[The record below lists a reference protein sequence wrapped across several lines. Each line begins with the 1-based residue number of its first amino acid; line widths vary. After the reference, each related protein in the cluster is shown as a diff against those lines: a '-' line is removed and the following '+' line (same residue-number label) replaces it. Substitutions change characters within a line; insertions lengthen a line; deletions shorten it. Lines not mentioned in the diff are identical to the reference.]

1 MHREP
6 TTYEDGRP
14 PSWDADVLL
23 KDGRVAQLRPITPED
38 TDAFVAFY
46 SRVSDESK
54 YYRFFA
60 PYPTLSARDVERFTH
75 VDLDRRVAFVLT
87 LHDDIIGVG
96 RYDATSDDEAEVA
109 FLVEDAHQG
118 RGVGQLLLEHL
129 AQAGRE
135 RGIKRFTAD
144 VLPSNNRMLQVFREM
159 GYSVEGVVEDGVQQ
173 LSFRIDP
180 TDSAVGVM
188 RSREQR
194 AEAASIERIF
204 AARSIA
210 VVGAS
215 RRQRSIGQT
224 IVRNLVLG
232 DYQGSVYAVNSQAE
246 AVSGLP
252 AFKSV
257 KDIPHEVDLAIVA
270 VPAESVNDVVLA
282 VITGGIRGWMLTRA
296 EPVTA
301 KTSFRAMV
309 PMSVAADDGLPTSLG
324 SKVRGHLLSLPVGE
338 TNPVVRLHQVSYALK
353 DHRETGSAVAANQ
366 LASLPGFATST
377 FHAVGARV
385 AATETSRGHHLTIT
399 NVPGPQEPV
408 YMAGEQVA
416 EVYPAIPLI
425 DQRVV
430 SIGVTSY
437 HGGVFFGIVA
447 DREAVP
453 DVDVLGQCI
462 EEALEELV
470 ETVGPRRGRAP
481 RGRQKPRKA

>member
-1 MHREP
+1 MQRLSPLDAMFLNLDSPDVPRQIASLAILEP
-6 TTYEDGRP
+6 GGSLTYDRLIGVINERLDIVPRYRQVPRKVPGALGTPLWTDDEDFDISLHVRRSALPRPGTRDALHELVGR
-14 PSWDADVLL
+14 L
-23 KDGRVAQLRPITPED
+23 VARRL
-38 TDAFVAFY
+38 
-46 SRVSDESK
+46 
-54 YYRFFA
+54 
-60 PYPTLSARDVERFTH
+60 
-75 VDLDRRVAFVLT
+75 DLDRPLWE
-87 LHDDIIGVG
+87 LYLIEG
-96 RYDATSDDEAEVA
+96 
-109 FLVEDAHQG
+109 LEDGSQALLFKAHQALVDG
-118 RGVGQLLLEHL
+118 SETIDLAQVLLE
-129 AQAGRE
+129 E
-135 RGIKRFTAD
+135 
-144 VLPSNNRMLQVFREM
+144 
-159 GYSVEGVVEDGVQQ
+159 
-173 LSFRIDP
+173 
-180 TDSAVGVM
+180 TD
-188 RSREQR
+188 R
-194 AEAASIERIF
+194 
-204 AARSIA
+204 
-210 VVGAS
+210 
-215 RRQRSIGQT
+215 
-224 IVRNLVLG
+224 VR
-232 DYQGSVYAVNSQAE
+232 
-246 AVSGLP
+246 
-252 AFKSV
+252 
-257 KDIPHEVDLAIVA
+257 DIPHEDWNPHPRPGPLSAVA
-270 VPAESVNDVVLA
+270 ATLERNVRHPGEALRIAEMNVGRVARHLPVIGAGAPSQRGVLSGTLSRHRRFTTVSTCLDEYRRVRDQHGGTVNDVVLA

-437 HGGVFFGIVA
+437 HGGVYFGIVA